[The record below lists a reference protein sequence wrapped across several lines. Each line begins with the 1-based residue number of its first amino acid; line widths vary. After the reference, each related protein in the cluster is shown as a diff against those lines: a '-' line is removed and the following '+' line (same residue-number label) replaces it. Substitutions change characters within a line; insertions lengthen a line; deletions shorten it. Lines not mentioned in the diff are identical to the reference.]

1 MDVTLQN
8 TRNFLDLFDLY
19 YCVLLCCIIVCW
31 FKDGLILGFDNWKA
45 DSKCYRVVDSRTC
58 I

>member
-31 FKDGLILGFDNWKA
+31 FKDGLILGFDNWKT
-45 DSKCYRVVDSRTC
+45 DSKCY
-58 I
+58 